1 MRGGAASFR
10 FPFHGIAGAP
20 LVILNSNNINNINNS
35 MNMKIRTLSVS
46 VAMMAAS
53 MAIVSCSKDETP
65 AAYDGSVRFTSGIT
79 AAPDTRVAIDDD
91 TKGTSVWEKDDPVG
105 IFMVKNGGTE
115 VAEGAANIPYK
126 AATPGAT
133 TTFTPADTPICYPV
147 NDDAKVDFIAYH
159 PYNAAVSGSDF
170 TYPVNLLNQDSQTA
184 IDLMY
189 AMNNNGGVG
198 FDKNDGINKTAVNF
212 AFTHK
217 LAKLVLK
224 VTTDATVPGDITA
237 VTIKGMHTTATF
249 DLKTGALGAATGNAT
264 DITPVTITANSRYE
278 AILLPVAYDD
288 THSVVFTVNGKN
300 YVWDMKTGTIP
311 NLAAG
316 RIHTYDVNVTQHAV
330 TVTGSIEPW
339 NVVSGSGTAD

>member
-1 MRGGAASFR
+1 
-10 FPFHGIAGAP
+10 
-20 LVILNSNNINNINNS
+20 
-35 MNMKIRTLSVS
+35 MKKRTLSV
-46 VAMMAAS
+46 VVVIVAAS

-91 TKGTSVWEKDDPVG
+91 IKGTSVWEKDDPVG
-105 IFMVKNGGTE
+105 IFMVKNGG
-115 VAEGAANIPYK
+115 AEIATGAANVRYQ
-126 AATPGAT
+126 AATAGAS
-133 TTFTPADTPICYPV
+133 TTFAPAGTPICYPV
-147 NDDAKVDFIAYH
+147 NDPAKVDFIAYH
-159 PYNAAVSGSDF
+159 PYNAGVSDF
-170 TYPVNLLNQDSQTA
+170 TYPVDVLNQDSQTA

-189 AMNNNGGVG
+189 ATNNNGGAG

-224 VTTDATVPGDITA
+224 VTKDASVTGDIAA
-237 VTIKGMHTTATF
+237 VTIKGMKPNTTC
-249 DLKTGALGAATGNAT
+249 DLKTGALGAATGTAT
-264 DITPVTITANSRYE
+264 DITPATITANSRYE
-278 AILLPVAYDD
+278 AILLPVTYDD

-300 YVWDMKTGTIP
+300 YVWEMKTGTIP

-330 TVTGSIEPW
+330 DATGSIEPW

>member
-1 MRGGAASFR
+1 
-10 FPFHGIAGAP
+10 
-20 LVILNSNNINNINNS
+20 
-35 MNMKIRTLSVS
+35 MKKRTLSVA
-46 VAMMAAS
+46 VVIVAAS
-53 MAIVSCSKDETP
+53 MAIVSCNKDETP

-79 AAPDTRVAIDDD
+79 AAPGTRVAIDDD

-105 IFMVKNGGTE
+105 IFMVKNGG
-115 VAEGAANIPYK
+115 AEIAAGAANVRYQ
-126 AATPGAT
+126 AATAGAS
-133 TTFTPADTPICYPV
+133 TTFAPAGTPICYPV
-147 NDDAKVDFIAYH
+147 NDPAKVDFIAYH
-159 PYNAAVSGSDF
+159 PYNAGVSDF

-189 AMNNNGGVG
+189 AANNNGGVG

-224 VTTDATVPGDITA
+224 VTKEASVTGDITG
-237 VTIKGMHTTATF
+237 VTIKGMKPNSTF
-249 DLKTGALGAATGNAT
+249 DLKTGALGVATGNAT
-264 DITPVTITANSRYE
+264 DITPATITANSRYE

-300 YVWDMKTGTIP
+300 YVWEMKTGTIP